1 MLNKGGYV
9 LVGLLILN
17 PAIILAYQSI
27 HGPVKIDTSE
37 YAIHNRM
44 PAPISRSI
52 ASVPVAKVEVAKE
65 VTSKCDSKNS
75 TDCKI
80 EK

>member
-27 HGPVKIDTSE
+27 NGPVHIDTSG
-37 YAIHNRM
+37 YAIHERYPSNN
-44 PAPISRSI
+44 PSRSI
-52 ASVPVAKVEVAKE
+52 ASIPKPVVEKE
-65 VTSKCDSKNS
+65 SSKESNDDRTPCA
-75 TDCKI
+75 I

>member
-37 YAIHNRM
+37 YAVHNRM
-44 PAPISRSI
+44 PAPITRSI
-52 ASVPVAKVEVAKE
+52 ASVPKVEVAKD
-65 VTSKCDSKNS
+65 VTGKCDPKASP
-75 TDCKI
+75 DCKV